1 MKQSLR
7 ESPAQEPIGSNFWMT
22 LKLPAP
28 GLEMRNETQNPP
40 APKLAMGMPRT
51 KERAR
56 GWARETAA
64 LAKELLREQA
74 GGQGLSLSGERVA
87 SLPGEQRAQSA
98 RSPLA
103 ATRRDDSAGRPKEKQ
118 AAEEKPLQMAAG
130 QMSDGQRQE
139 SGCATA
145 DRSTPAAPPPQSTA
159 S

>member
-7 ESPAQEPIGSNFWMT
+7 ESPAQEQIGSNSWMT

-40 APKLAMGMPRT
+40 APKLAMGMPQTRQ
-51 KERAR
+51 RAR

-64 LAKELLREQA
+64 LARELPRKQA
-74 GGQGLSLSGERVA
+74 GGKGLSLSGERVA
-87 SLPGEQRAQSA
+87 LLPGEQRAQSA

-103 ATRRDDSAGRPKEKQ
+103 AIHRDGSADRPKEKQ
-118 AAEEKPLQMAAG
+118 AAREKPLQMAAG
-130 QMSDGQRQE
+130 QMSDGQRGE